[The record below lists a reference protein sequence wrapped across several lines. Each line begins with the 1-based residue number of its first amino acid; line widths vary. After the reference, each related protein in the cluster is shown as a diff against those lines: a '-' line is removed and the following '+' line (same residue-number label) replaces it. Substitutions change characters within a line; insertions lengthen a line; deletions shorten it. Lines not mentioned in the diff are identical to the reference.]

1 MFDPVT
7 YSVTEGDSD
16 VLLNISFVT
25 SQRLLGDSVVRISSI
40 ATAGATNQATGELL
54 NLIHFLFKLNDFLL
68 PFIAGTDYVAF
79 SETITLPAGSTRHY
93 YTTTIRSN
101 PEAELSE
108 QFSATLDF
116 VSGNQLTVSGP
127 DATVTIIDDDG

>member
-54 NLIHFLFKLNDFLL
+54 NLIQT
-68 PFIAGTDYVAF
+68 A
-79 SETITLPAGSTRHY
+79 
-93 YTTTIRSN
+93 
-101 PEAELSE
+101 
-108 QFSATLDF
+108 
-116 VSGNQLTVSGP
+116 
-127 DATVTIIDDDG
+127 